1 MDTSDI
7 ATVTPMRPHV
17 TVQEILAHPHF
28 PEARRLYI
36 DRFLAL
42 YAGDPFLARLLI
54 ETSRFCIYKIIV
66 VMEAAEVADRRET
79 WLTVG
84 RLKETLCGFGL
95 GSARQVDHLLARL
108 QETGFIALTPS
119 QTDKRVRLLRA
130 TERLLAHDRD
140 WLAAHH
146 APLEIICPQND
157 YARVMQGDPDF
168 QRVLHRASVN
178 FMALGAELLAS
189 TPEMG
194 LFFTAAAGH
203 LILAELLQAA
213 LAKPDLSHAAL
224 AYSSVGERFGVSRT
238 HVRKVLTTAEEAG
251 LLRLESRGGRRV
263 QILPRLW
270 ECYDRSIAGGMY
282 FHDVIYAEASNRTS
296 PTDEA
301 QRAIA

>member
-1 MDTSDI
+1 MDTPEI
-7 ATVTPMRPHV
+7 TTFAPLRPHI
-17 TVQEILAHPHF
+17 TVPEILAHPNF
-28 PEARRLYI
+28 QDARKLYI

-42 YAGDPFLARLLI
+42 YTGDPFLARLLI

-66 VMEAAEVADRRET
+66 VMEAGQVPDRRET

-119 QTDKRVRLLRA
+119 EADKRVRLLQA

-146 APLEIICPQND
+146 APLEVICPQND
-157 YARVMQGDPDF
+157 YSRVMQGDPDF
-168 QRVLHRASVN
+168 QRALHRASVN

-189 TPEMG
+189 MPEMG

-213 LAKPDLSHAAL
+213 LAEPELGHAAI

-251 LLRLESRGGRRV
+251 LLKLESRGGRRV

-282 FHDVIYAEASNRTS
+282 FHDVIYAEASNRPFTA
-296 PTDEA
+296 PEDF
-301 QRAIA
+301 RATG